1 MLGMSTETI
10 SQVIAQDSTE
20 NQSELQIEEISKSE
34 SKDKSKKERRI
45 TGYRAS
51 YVSILGGA
59 GYYNV
64 SFNPTIVPTPTG
76 NISPVFGVS
85 YRYES
90 PLNKSIE
97 IELRYRTSGWQDSNL
112 YARDL
117 GILELPILAHV
128 SFGKK
133 KTKAFFTLGETVTF
147 IISEKEEI
155 LDPSSDSYFY
165 DQPIDNKVG
174 FALNLGVG
182 AIRYFEKGA
191 IQFEVRGTLA
201 LTNLYKPDNELFI
214 NSSNAYFIEGVI
226 KYMFRVK

>member
-1 MLGMSTETI
+1 MPSEAI
-10 SQVIAQDSTE
+10 SQVISQDSTE
-20 NQSELQIEEISKSE
+20 KLSEAQSADNAKG
-34 SKDKSKKERRI
+34 DKSKKERRI
-45 TGYRAS
+45 KGHRAS
-51 YVSILGGA
+51 YVGILGGA

-64 SFNPTIVPTPTG
+64 FFKPTFVRAPTG
-76 NISPVFGVS
+76 DISPVFGVS

-97 IELRYRTSGWQDSNL
+97 IELRYRKSGWQDSNF
-112 YARDL
+112 YVRNL
-117 GILELPILAHV
+117 GILELPILAHI

-155 LDPSSDSYFY
+155 LDPSSDSYFN

-214 NSSNAYFIEGVI
+214 DSSSAYFIEGVI
-226 KYMFRVK
+226 KYLFRVK